1 MTAAVSHAV
10 GASIVGGAVA
20 DFIAGGFFG
29 AGLVFLVAF
38 AADRLNE
45 RARAKRCARLFR
57 AWRNRV

>member
-38 AADRLNE
+38 AADRLADWKW
-45 RARAKRCARLFR
+45 RRAKKRMSYLEGKK
-57 AWRNRV
+57 